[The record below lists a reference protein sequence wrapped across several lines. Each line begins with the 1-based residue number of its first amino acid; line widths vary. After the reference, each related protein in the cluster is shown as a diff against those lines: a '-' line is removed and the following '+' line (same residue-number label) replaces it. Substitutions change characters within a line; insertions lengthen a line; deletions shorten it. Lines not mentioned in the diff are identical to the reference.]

1 MTQRKR
7 RSIHVY
13 HPFVVQCRVHCSQ
26 SYRKGV
32 LVVTRVA
39 AVSTITTTAA
49 VAAAVVDEAKI
60 AARQLEDDPHV
71 KTCMESGKAG
81 YTASMTYA
89 RNKAA
94 AIEAAATDFAD
105 RHR

>member
-1 MTQRKR
+1 M
-7 RSIHVY
+7 SIISL
-13 HPFVVQCRVHCSQ
+13 FNAGSSVVKVTA
-26 SYRKGV
+26 KGV

-39 AVSTITTTAA
+39 AVSTLTTTAA
-49 VAAAVVDEAKI
+49 IAAAVVDEAKI
-60 AARQLEDDPHV
+60 AARQLEADPHV
-71 KTCMESGKAG
+71 KAGIEASKAG
-81 YTASMTYA
+81 YVASMTYA

>member
-1 MTQRKR
+1 MFINSLFKAG
-7 RSIHVY
+7 SS
-13 HPFVVQCRVHCSQ
+13 VVKVTA
-26 SYRKGV
+26 KGV

-49 VAAAVVDEAKI
+49 VAAAVVEEVKI
-60 AARQLEDDPHV
+60 AARQLEADPHV
-71 KTCMESGKAG
+71 KAGMEAGKAG
-81 YTASMTYA
+81 YTASMTFA
-89 RNKAA
+89 RSKAA

>member
-1 MTQRKR
+1 M
-7 RSIHVY
+7 SIISSL
-13 HPFVVQCRVHCSQ
+13 FNAGSSVVKVTA
-26 SYRKGV
+26 KGV

-49 VAAAVVDEAKI
+49 VAAAVVEEVKI
-60 AARQLEDDPHV
+60 AARQLEADPHV
-71 KTCMESGKAG
+71 KAGMEAGKAG

-89 RNKAA
+89 RSKAA

>member
-1 MTQRKR
+1 M
-7 RSIHVY
+7 SIISSL
-13 HPFVVQCRVHCSQ
+13 FSAGSSVVKFTA
-26 SYRKGV
+26 KGV

-49 VAAAVVDEAKI
+49 VAAAVVEEAKI
-60 AARQLEDDPHV
+60 AARQLEADPHV
-71 KTCMESGKAG
+71 NAGMEAGKAG
-81 YTASMTYA
+81 YTASMTFA
-89 RNKAA
+89 RNKAS